1 MAALNLLIEQGPK
14 QAESVIDEEHLGRM
28 TLGDRSLEREVLEI
42 FARQTTLS
50 LSRLAGAEP
59 ARAAAVAHTLK
70 GSARGVGAWRVAQA
84 AERLERVVSE
94 KGDDEAL
101 QGAIAQLEAASI
113 EVRAAIG
120 SRLSRPVNAAP

>member
-84 AERLERVVSE
+84 AERLERVVSD

-120 SRLSRPVNAAP
+120 SRLSRPVNATP

>member
-94 KGDDEAL
+94 KGNDEAL

-120 SRLSRPVNAAP
+120 SRLSRPVNATP